1 MKKDKL
7 PIPVTTLIL
16 MIVTITYKAVL
27 VVIGVLICFLG
38 GDFLRGYLGDYMWVF
53 YLGVGLNV
61 FCVTFMM
68 ILVFAPGL
76 AKWIMVKGLKLI
88 EHFRFLKPKTTRLEK
103 LEASM
108 DQYHETAAFWA
119 SHKLVILKV
128 LLITM
133 VQRILLFTVTYWV
146 YRSLGFHGYSII
158 TLTILQSV
166 ISVSV
171 DMLPLPGGMGISES
185 LYLVMFAPV
194 FGEALLLQCCS
205 AEEVSYYAQMLISAV
220 MTCVAYFIIGRKEQ
234 EKSRGENMFLGI
246 YDYTVI
252 LTYIS
257 LGISVFGITRAL
269 EGDFKVAIFC
279 LALSGLCDMF
289 DGKIA
294 RTKKNRTDDEKN
306 FGIQIDSLCDV
317 VCFGIFPAMICYCL
331 GVNTPAGIGALIF
344 YSVASVIR
352 LAYFNVSEA
361 KRQNET
367 SENRQYYQ
375 GLPITSMAII
385 LPFLYL
391 MRRYCGLYFLIVIHI
406 AVIIV
411 GLLFILDIKVKKPQ
425 NPVRILLVA
434 VVALALAK
442 MFRLI

>member
-1 MKKDKL
+1 MEEKNTTMGTTETMEDYKEALEASYRRIRPGDIVTGTVIDVNDQDVTIDFNYYA
-7 PIPVTTLIL
+7 PGRIPVTELSDDP
-16 MIVTITYKAVL
+16 TYHVLENVAV
-27 VVIGVLICFLG
+27 
-38 GDFLRGYLGDYMWVF
+38 GD
-53 YLGVGLNV
+53 
-61 FCVTFMM
+61 
-68 ILVFAPGL
+68 
-76 AKWIMVKGLKLI
+76 
-88 EHFRFLKPKTTRLEK
+88 
-103 LEASM
+103 
-108 DQYHETAAFWA
+108 
-119 SHKLVILKV
+119 
-128 LLITM
+128 
-133 VQRILLFTVTYWV
+133 
-146 YRSLGFHGYSII
+146 
-158 TLTILQSV
+158 TLTATVVKTDDGAGNMLLSCKDAAEELAWDKLQEAQKTKKVYHVKVAGAVNGGCVAYVEGVRGFIPASKLALEYVEEPADYLNKELDVQV
-166 ISVSV
+166 ISVDEGAKRVVLSAK
-171 DMLPLPGGMGISES
+171 E
-185 LYLVMFAPV
+185 
-194 FGEALLLQCCS
+194 LLL
-205 AEEVSYYAQMLISAV
+205 AKVMEEKNKKI
-220 MTCVAYFIIGRKEQ
+220 
-234 EKSRGENMFLGI
+234 RGEVMLLGI
-246 YDYTVI
+246 YDYTVV

-269 EGDFKVAIFC
+269 EGNFRVAIFC

-331 GVNTPAGIGALIF
+331 GVNTPGGIAALIF

-352 LAYFNVSEA
+352 LAYFNVTET

-367 SENRQYYQ
+367 SENRLYYQ